1 MKLIEYADADML
13 AIDLANALAGEL
25 AAALMHEDR
34 ATLIV
39 PGGSTPGPVFDHLC
53 AADLD
58 WGRVDVM
65 LSDERWVPESDP
77 RSNAGLVRARLLTGR
92 AAAATFLPFYAGGD
106 TPEPALADVEAMV
119 APHLPASVALLGM
132 GTDGHVASLFPRGD
146 NLRLGLDPAAPIL
159 VPMRA
164 PGMEE
169 TRVSLS
175 ARVLRAALSLHLVI
189 VGRDKRAV
197 LERAAHLAPEEAPVA
212 AILDDATVHWAK
224 E

>member
-1 MKLIEYADADML
+1 
-13 AIDLANALAGEL
+13 
-25 AAALMHEDR
+25 
-34 ATLIV
+34 
-39 PGGSTPGPVFDHLC
+39 
-53 AADLD
+53 
-58 WGRVDVM
+58 
-65 LSDERWVPESDP
+65 
-77 RSNAGLVRARLLTGR
+77 
-92 AAAATFLPFYAGGD
+92 
-106 TPEPALADVEAMV
+106 
-119 APHLPASVALLGM
+119 M